1 MAIYHLD
8 AQAISAA
15 DGRSAV
21 AAASYRRSAVMIRA
35 ATGVVCDF
43 TGKGG
48 VVHTELSLPA
58 DVPAWFR
65 RGIDGRDGHGAS
77 AFLWNAVEAKEGA
90 KGTGLA
96 MEMNIALPVEL
107 TTEQNVALAREWV
120 ESEIAGLGFVADWA
134 VHDAPGNPHFHV
146 MIPLRALTEDG
157 FGPKFA
163 HLRDRDGNVVLR
175 EDGKPRYARMAAPML
190 KLMDWRRSWAETA
203 NLHLAAAGF
212 DLRIDHRS
220 HAEAGIA
227 LEPTA
232 HIGVG
237 AMGMDRR
244 GAVSDRVEAERKRR
258 ARNAAAIVADPE
270 LLLPLLSREKAV
282 FDARD
287 IARAVFRYVD
297 DPAVFEAVRLR
308 LGESPELV
316 AVVGET
322 FDPESGRVLSEAR
335 YTTRTLLRA
344 ELAMQAAAGRLS
356 DASSHRTPRACQLRA
371 FAAHPGLSEEQRQAV
386 EHVTGAEGIAAVV
399 GFAGAGKS
407 TMLGAARTAWEAAG
421 YRVVGGALAGKAAEG
436 LERSAGIGARTL
448 ASWELAWK
456 NERDRLGPGD
466 VFVLD
471 EAGMVASEQLSRIVT
486 EVERR
491 GAKLVLVGDAAQ
503 LQPIEAGAGFR
514 ALTEIVGYVELSEI
528 WRQADPAH
536 RRASVSLARGFIT
549 EALTVYDAAGV
560 IRFAPTREAAR
571 DALIAAWLP
580 DHLAVKPDG
589 RAMETLILAQ
599 TNADVLALNALARTA
614 LKDAGALGAEARFV
628 TERGERLFAPGD
640 RVLFLENDRA
650 LGVKNGMLA
659 TVETASAGRL
669 SVRLDRDGR
678 GDGATVV
685 VEASAYRNLDHGYAA
700 TVHKAQG
707 ATLDRVHVLAT
718 PGMDRHLAYVALT
731 RHRESVALHA
741 GQADFL
747 SPARLA
753 SLQKLYGP
761 TLTPER
767 LRDGAVRSLGERF
780 GRDGS
785 KASTLDHV
793 GEAAFREAAA
803 ALGGWN
809 GHKLSAGLN
818 ALANRLEALGAAR
831 PNGANVPSRDAA
843 FAEDAASPPPAKAV
857 RAAGA
862 DAAKAAPE
870 ITRMEAALA
879 VLEARLAELEGAE
892 QAIVDEARPADLR
905 ALASA
910 FAQRRGLDG
919 HAARLPAL
927 VARVRTGVRAFRA
940 GFVRLHGLAPRLAAL
955 GVRLRAWQATGIV
968 PPGPGGASVAVAPA
982 ASTVP
987 VEAGTV
993 AATPVPAAT
1002 AALRPALP
1010 PEPAGPRPP
1019 LVAAVAYTAA
1029 MVRADL
1035 ARGVSPAHDLPLQTA
1050 ALRRSLVAAFGPAG
1064 DVAEAIAACVRE
1076 PGPIYR
1082 AEAEALIAA
1091 VEARTPLRGREGH
1104 WLRVPKAEREAR
1116 VQAEAALVRARA
1128 DVAELKDAYER
1139 KVERRRPEVEAYR
1152 DRMAVAVP
1160 GLSAAARAVLL
1171 AVEAS
1176 PDRLSD
1182 SLRGA
1187 LWVGQALAN
1196 PELRAEVLAFAEA
1209 VGRRFGAHG
1218 SAGEQADRYL
1228 WHGQTLGPE
1237 ERALLDAGGQVER
1250 WRQLDWL
1257 DPADR
1262 VSLERERQMA
1272 LTQEQTQGFGLGL

>member
-58 DVPAWFR
+58 EVPAWFR

-120 ESEIAGLGFVADWA
+120 EREIAGLGFVADWA

-146 MIPLRALTEDG
+146 MIPLRALTEEG

-731 RHRESVALHA
+731 RHRESVVLHA

>member
-58 DVPAWFR
+58 EVPAWFR

-120 ESEIAGLGFVADWA
+120 EREIAGLGFVADWA

-146 MIPLRALTEDG
+146 MIPLRALTEEG

-297 DPAVFEAVRLR
+297 DPTVFEAVRLR

-731 RHRESVALHA
+731 RHRESVVLHA

>member
-58 DVPAWFR
+58 EVPAWFR

-356 DASSHRTPRACQLRA
+356 EASSHRTPRACQLRA

-731 RHRESVALHA
+731 RHRECVVLHA